1 MIKVLLPIYN
11 ESESVYNLLE
21 NFSDFFNKYNF
32 NEHEIYAVNDNSNDD
47 TEINIKKAIE
57 NFKNLNIKYIKN
69 ASNKGLAQTL
79 KENIKTITSESK
91 SSDVL
96 ITMDGDNTHNP
107 FTIIEMILKLEE
119 GADIVIAS
127 RYCEASRIK
136 GLSNKRILLSIIA
149 KFLYSLRWQLKG
161 VKDYTCNYRAYKIT
175 ILKKLIRNNSN
186 FISQKEF
193 SAVGELLKNLSKYN
207 PIITEVPM
215 ILNYSNKKNN
225 SNINLIKTILCSIKL
240 LIFN

>member
-11 ESESVYNLLE
+11 ESESIYDLLE
-21 NFSDFFNKYNF
+21 NFSRFFDKYNF
-32 NEHEIYAVNDNSNDD
+32 YEHVIYAVNDNSTDD

-69 ASNKGLAQTL
+69 ASNRGLAQIL
-79 KENIKTITSESK
+79 KENIKTIASESK
-91 SSDVL
+91 PNDIL

-107 FTIIEMILKLEE
+107 FTIFEMTLKLEK

-136 GLSNKRILLSIIA
+136 GLSNKRILLSRIA

-161 VKDYTCNYRAYKIT
+161 VKDYTCNYRAYKMT
-175 ILKKLIRNNSN
+175 LLKKLIKNNPS

-193 SAVGELLKNLSKYN
+193 SAVGEILKNLSKYN
-207 PIITEVPM
+207 PIIVEVPM
-215 ILNYSNKKNN
+215 ILNYSNKKGS

-240 LIFN
+240 LIKN